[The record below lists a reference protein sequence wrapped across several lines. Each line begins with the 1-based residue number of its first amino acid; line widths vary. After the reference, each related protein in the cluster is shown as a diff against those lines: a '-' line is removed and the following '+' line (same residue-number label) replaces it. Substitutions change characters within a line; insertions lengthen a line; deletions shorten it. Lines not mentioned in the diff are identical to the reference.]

1 MSTLNPIL
9 STAKMVLMQS
19 QVQRY
24 SCKEEGHDVCFYQIS
39 VRSNKT
45 LKIIRKKLIELI
57 INLSI
62 FQSIANMLKDEDCAT
77 YWFKSKPRKIEF
89 RLHRYT
95 FLNPYNI
102 PLSTLF
108 DVLHVYR

>member
-62 FQSIANMLKDEDCAT
+62 FQSIADMLKDEDCAT
-77 YWFKSKPRKIEF
+77 YWFKSKPRKI
-89 RLHRYT
+89 
-95 FLNPYNI
+95 
-102 PLSTLF
+102 
-108 DVLHVYR
+108 